1 MVLFWKGA
9 IFRSQNMSREN
20 ILDPLTFEMP
30 IRFRISIIKNDIHCS
45 QYLLVFTRCSLLQ
58 IVKVWD
64 SNFKQIILN
73 KKKKRFMLN
82 YTPFL
87 YATLLQPM
95 PGWYWQKIKQEISNT
110 LRLKFCYF
118 KIMGFVHPR
127 YHQKITGTF
136 WKIQKNK
143 YVRLNEVIWL
153 MTMKMRL
160 KMENRSHRSD
170 KNGPRPWHGH
180 KYTKYKMWWW
190 LHVLSHI
197 WSSIHEKVKQ
207 YWGLV
212 EKKVCLY
219 KKCVFLQRTFL
230 FITF

>member
-64 SNFKQIILN
+64 SNFKQIVLN
-73 KKKKRFMLN
+73 KKKRFNVALHAFFISN
-82 YTPFL
+82 TFTTNARL
-87 YATLLQPM
+87 ILAK
-95 PGWYWQKIKQEISNT
+95 KIKQEISNT

-127 YHQKITGTF
+127 YHQKITGIF
-136 WKIQKNK
+136 
-143 YVRLNEVIWL
+143 
-153 MTMKMRL
+153 
-160 KMENRSHRSD
+160 
-170 KNGPRPWHGH
+170 
-180 KYTKYKMWWW
+180 
-190 LHVLSHI
+190 
-197 WSSIHEKVKQ
+197 
-207 YWGLV
+207 
-212 EKKVCLY
+212 
-219 KKCVFLQRTFL
+219 
-230 FITF
+230 